1 MIRPLVK
8 VTDWEKVSTGRRLLC
23 AFARVLILF
32 GIVGAIA
39 FILYANQYSI
49 EAKVWHWRHGDSATI
64 GDYQIPVPGH
74 WLVLT
79 ENSTNLTLANISPVR
94 HQRDIK
100 FHTTTIIDVHVNL
113 QQFGE
118 QTARARWKEFWL
130 THEKQRLAGEKVES
144 VEETTLK
151 FGDEPITCVGGKELT
166 AMLRDKPN
174 LPQMDIMSLNC
185 MSDCGLKIMF
195 VGEPSD
201 VQSFYTFVSL
211 IRRRI

>member
-1 MIRPLVK
+1 MIRPLLK

-23 AFARVLILF
+23 AFGRVLILF
-32 GIVGAIA
+32 GIVGAIV

-64 GDYQIPVPGH
+64 GGYEIPVPGH

-94 HQRDIK
+94 NQRDTK
-100 FHTTTIIDVHVNL
+100 FHTTTIIDVDVYL
-113 QQFGE
+113 RRFGG
-118 QTARARWKEFWL
+118 QTARAGWKASWL
-130 THEKQRLAGEKVES
+130 TLEKQRLASEKVES
-144 VEETTLK
+144 VEEKTLK

-166 AMLRDKPN
+166 AMLRDKPD
-174 LPQMDIMSLNC
+174 LPQMDIISLNC
-185 MSDCGLKIMF
+185 MSEGGLNIRF

-201 VQSFYTFVSL
+201 VQPFYAFVSL
-211 IRRRI
+211 IRRRS